1 MKQSAKFFGKQISSS
16 KDKGFD
22 DCIVISSPDGLFQY
36 DIDVD
41 FAKFNYKP
49 LMFNV
54 SVTDGE

>member
-1 MKQSAKFFGKQISSS
+1 MKQLAKFFGKQISSS
-16 KDKGFD
+16 KDEGFGD
-22 DCIVISSPDGLFQY
+22 WMVISSPDDLFRY

-41 FAKFNYKP
+41 STKFNYKP